1 MSHPNDRSRGQ
12 DPNHSQN
19 PANHHSNNGTPGD
32 APGANQYYGQDA
44 EYQQLRR
51 EEVRVAGARRA
62 TIATKITQS
71 LTYFV
76 GALELL
82 LGVRFVLR
90 LTAANPDNT
99 FANFIYNL
107 SQPFVDPFSTLFISP
122 TFNGSEYIFDV
133 NVLVAMA
140 AYLILLFLVIWQ
152 IRILTNR

>member
-1 MSHPNDRSRGQ
+1 MSYPNDRSREP
-12 DPNHSQN
+12 DSNHAQN
-19 PANHHSNNGTPGD
+19 RAAHNSHNGTNGDYPG
-32 APGANQYYGQDA
+32 PSQYPDP
-44 EYQQLRR
+44 EPEMQQLRR

-71 LTYFV
+71 LMYLV

-82 LGVRFVLR
+82 LAVRFVLR

-99 FANFIYNL
+99 FADFIYNL
-107 SQPFVDPFSTLFISP
+107 SQPFVNPFSTLFISP

-140 AYLILLFLVIWQ
+140 AYLILLFLAIWQ